1 MTKYIRN
8 QPINKTVD
16 LTKDSR
22 KPTNVV
28 KIRSTYFVQFN
39 LARSLKKIVRVEKLK
54 RRKHNKSYFNTIVYM
69 QIYFLNKLD
78 DANFLFYL
86 LSVLAVHRPLYISIC
101 ISSLTAI
108 SSQTVSSQT
117 AICRYFFYC

>member
-1 MTKYIRN
+1 MYVNSKNTMQLWPTIPNNRLTKYIRN

-39 LARSLKKIVRVEKLK
+39 LARSLKK
-54 RRKHNKSYFNTIVYM
+54 NSKS
-69 QIYFLNKLD
+69 
-78 DANFLFYL
+78 
-86 LSVLAVHRPLYISIC
+86 
-101 ISSLTAI
+101 
-108 SSQTVSSQT
+108 
-117 AICRYFFYC
+117 